1 MKMLHSS
8 LLILLFLMLS
18 LAGCGSGGGDS
29 VGANGTASSTVGVVK
44 LAWDAPR
51 NSDGTLASN
60 ISGYYVHFGNSSGNY
75 DKKINNGQNT
85 TCSVNGL
92 ASGTYYF
99 AVSSYDSS
107 GNESTLS
114 NEVSTSVQ

>member
-1 MKMLHSS
+1 
-8 LLILLFLMLS
+8 MLS